1 MDAPQKSTTWS
12 SHYLFI
18 LASIGSSVGL
28 SNIWKFTYLAG
39 ENGGGAFVLIYLLSL
54 LLMGIPVLA
63 AEFLIGRRGRTGMV
77 NSLSRLS
84 DTDGIHKAWS
94 WFGWTGMITVFLV
107 LTFYCV
113 IAGWTVDYFFSTLF
127 GIGGPAVV
135 NQIQAV
141 ESSKTRFNE
150 LLNSP
155 IRMSIGQIFF
165 LGATIWIVAM
175 GIKKGL
181 ESSVKWMMPLLFGI
195 LIALVLYSAIT
206 ADFAAALKFLFTPDF
221 EKINGEVILKAF
233 GQAFFSLGIGV
244 GVMLTYGAYMPDK
257 SSILPSAIIVAFSD
271 GLASILAGL
280 AIFPIVFAYGLSP
293 AEGPGLIFTT
303 LPVAFANMPAGNVV
317 GSLFF
322 LLLFIAALTS
332 SISLLESIIGHLEYK
347 AGGFRK
353 KITVVAGILLWLIGI
368 PSILSFNLLSEWKPF
383 FGKNFF
389 EALDY
394 LSSNLVMPICGILM
408 AVVAG
413 WSLNQEKNKNEM
425 QPISD
430 WLYKLWL
437 FLIRYFAPFI
447 LAMLF
452 ITNL

>member
-1 MDAPQKSTTWS
+1 
-12 SHYLFI
+12 
-18 LASIGSSVGL
+18 
-28 SNIWKFTYLAG
+28 
-39 ENGGGAFVLIYLLSL
+39 
-54 LLMGIPVLA
+54 
-63 AEFLIGRRGRTGMV
+63 
-77 NSLSRLS
+77 
-84 DTDGIHKAWS
+84 
-94 WFGWTGMITVFLV
+94 
-107 LTFYCV
+107 
-113 IAGWTVDYFFSTLF
+113 
-127 GIGGPAVV
+127 
-135 NQIQAV
+135 
-141 ESSKTRFNE
+141 
-150 LLNSP
+150 
-155 IRMSIGQIFF
+155 MSIGQIFF

-206 ADFAAALKFLFTPDF
+206 ADFTAALKFLFTPDF